1 MKSKTKDAIVQEIY
15 RIWITHF
22 ECPLNGVAY
31 ASYLLATQIKE
42 IFLLNDLPQIKRVTD
57 SNSLTDTLKTSNASK
72 DWRLRVVVVAM
83 LRETE
88 DREERDQYF

>member
-1 MKSKTKDAIVQEIY
+1 MSTK
-15 RIWITHF
+15 W
-22 ECPLNGVAY
+22 VAY
-31 ASYLLATQIKE
+31 ASYLFATQIKE